1 MGGGGLG
8 VGGVDRV
15 HVSSTNTPWDFVNI
29 KYHSVS
35 LGESCRVEEC
45 FTSIATNLAI

>member
-1 MGGGGLG
+1 MG

-29 KYHSVS
+29 KYRSV
-35 LGESCRVEEC
+35 LLWESCRVEEC
-45 FTSIATNLAI
+45 FTRIATNLANLIG